1 MRSFLLFALVL
12 LALFF
17 GLFWGSTPLP
27 IEAFFD
33 TAQNTPEGKIFWE
46 LRFPR
51 VCLAFCVGAG
61 LSLGGAVFQSL
72 FRNVLASPY
81 TLGISSGAAL
91 GHALALHLG
100 LLVSSSLLLGA
111 LFGALV
117 GVGVTLSLLLLASY
131 NRSLLSGNGLL
142 LVGVVLNLFLGS
154 LILFLQYISDFSAVL
169 RTLRWVM
176 GSFDVVGFSQ
186 AALVFLCVG
195 GAFFYTFFK
204 RHELDLLS
212 FGDEFARARGVS
224 TVQEKRLFLIVISL
238 TVGVIVSVCGPVGFI
253 GIIVPHICRLLV
265 GARHVS
271 LLPTLLCFGGAFLVM
286 CDLLSRTLIAP
297 FEIPVGVIT
306 SLLGG
311 PFFVWVLL
319 ASKKRATN

>member
-1 MRSFLLFALVL
+1 MKSLFLFAVFLLVL
-12 LALFF
+12 LVSLFF
-17 GLFWGSTPLP
+17 GATTISLSALTD
-27 IEAFFD
+27 I
-33 TAQNTPEGKIFWE
+33 AQSTPEGKIFWE

-91 GHALALHLG
+91 GQAIALHIG
-100 LLVSSSLLLGA
+100 LIVSSSLLWGA
-111 LFGALV
+111 LFGSLL
-117 GVGVTLSLLLLASY
+117 GVGVTLSLLLVASY

-169 RTLRWVM
+169 RTLRWIM

-186 AALVFLCVG
+186 AVLVACFVG
-195 GAFFYTFFK
+195 GAFLYALLK

-212 FGDEFARARGVS
+212 FGDELAGARGVNI
-224 TVQEKRLFLIVISL
+224 VQEKRRFLIVIS
-238 TVGVIVSVCGPVGFI
+238 VMIGVIVSVCGPIGFI
-253 GIIVPHICRLLV
+253 GIIVPHICRLLA
-265 GARHVS
+265 GARHGA
-271 LLPTLLCFGGAFLVM
+271 LLPALLLFGGGFLVA

-297 FEIPVGVIT
+297 YEIPVGVIT

-319 ASKKRATN
+319 SGPRKST